1 MFYVICILE
10 CMSVAQLNGINY
22 IKIANMRDKFVV
34 LRMYLG
40 DLPDYSP
47 DSSVV
52 EKYVG
57 AVEKQQD
64 MVVKYVD
71 RYFGLGSGLG
81 SVLGEDVYID
91 AGFDLFVPNLV
102 TVDVGETKRV
112 DMGVKC
118 SMTYNGVPC
127 SYYMYPRSSTGAKTP
142 LRLAN
147 SVGIIDSGYR
157 GNLMAVFDN
166 IKDGVVCDIGLGDRL
181 VQICSGSLLCPV
193 FPIIV
198 NSVEELGS
206 TERGEGGFGSSGR

>member
-1 MFYVICILE
+1 
-10 CMSVAQLNGINY
+10 MSLAQLNGINY

-34 LRMYLG
+34 LRIYLG
-40 DLPDYSP
+40 DLPDSLP
-47 DSSVV
+47 DSSVL
-52 EKYVG
+52 EKYMLS
-57 AVEKQQD
+57 VEKQQE

-81 SVLGEDVYID
+81 SESVLGEDVYID

-102 TVDVGETKRV
+102 TVGAGETKRI

-166 IKDGVVCDIGLGDRL
+166 IKDGVVYDVGLGDRL
-181 VQICSGSLLCPV
+181 LQICSGSLLCPV

-198 NSVEELGS
+198 NSVEKLGS
-206 TERGEGGFGSSGR
+206 TERGEDGFGSSGR